1 VETDFLSMPGC
12 KPVSDRRTRGFT
24 FIDVM
29 IVIAFIAIVAS
40 IAIPKYND
48 ASQVS
53 AEAALMRDLQ
63 LIRQQIERYRALHG
77 NCPDLDGLQ
86 QWEQMIDEGYLHHPP
101 VNPLNGSSLVVN
113 NTANGPAGWIWDD
126 GKCDLY
132 ALDWSGNEQFDEDP
146 DAAPNNPS
154 PPKGPP
160 DGVEKDG
167 GGGGK
172 GGGGGGKPP
181 KNLL

>member
-12 KPVSDRRTRGFT
+12 TPVSYRRTRGFT

-48 ASQVS
+48 ASTVS

-77 NCPDLDGLQ
+77 NCPDLDGLR
-86 QWEQMIDEGYLHHPP
+86 QWEQMIEEGYLHHPP
-101 VNPLNGSSLVVN
+101 VNPLNGHRLVVTN
-113 NTANGPAGWIWDD
+113 VAKGPAGWLWDD

-132 ALDWSGNEQFDEDP
+132 ALDSSGTRQFVEDP
-146 DAAPNNPS
+146 VAAPNNP

-160 DGVEKDG
+160 AAIPADAG
-167 GGGGK
+167 GGG

-181 KNLL
+181 KKLL